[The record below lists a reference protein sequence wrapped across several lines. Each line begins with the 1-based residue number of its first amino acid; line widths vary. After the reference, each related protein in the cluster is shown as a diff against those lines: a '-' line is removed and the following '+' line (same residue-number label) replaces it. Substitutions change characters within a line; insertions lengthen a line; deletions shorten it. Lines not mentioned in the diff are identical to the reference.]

1 MGFKKLVGLTILIYT
16 VMITGALAAL
26 PREWQLGV
34 PEPVSPVAVRIHE
47 FHDYL
52 LWLIAAISLFV
63 LVLMIYVC
71 FRFKA
76 SNNPNPTKTTHNT
89 FIEILWTAVPVL
101 ILVIVAVPSFKT
113 LYYGDRAVDPDMTI
127 KVTANQ
133 WYWTYEYPDQKVTF
147 DSYMI
152 PKEEIDPKT
161 QAYLFSVDNPLVV
174 PTGKKIQLLITSND
188 VMHSF
193 FLPSA
198 VVQIYGINGRIN
210 EAWMQIDKEGWVYIL
225 TNEAMPGLVKI
236 GWTMQDPAI
245 HAEELSDSTAVPIPY
260 VVNYKALVL
269 DPKQIEQ
276 EVYGKLD
283 SKRLDD
289 KREFFKC
296 EPFEAIRS
304 IRDTGTVKYEWSI
317 EKFNSRKK

>member
-1 MGFKKLVGLTILIYT
+1 MRAASGGWYGNERVVGMKNIRRLNMGLAKLVSLTIATYAAT
-16 VMITGALAAL
+16 VTSALAAL

-76 SNNPNPTKTTHNT
+76 SSNPTPSKTTHNT

-133 WYWTYEYPDQKVTF
+133 WYWTYEYPDQKVVF

-161 QAYLFSVDNPLVV
+161 QTYLFSVDNPLVV

-210 EAWMQIDKEGWVYIL
+210 EAWMQIDKEGWVYGQCNQICGI
-225 TNEAMPGLVKI
+225 NHSAMPIAVK
-236 GWTMQDPAI
+236 
-245 HAEELSDSTAVPIPY
+245 AVSEKEYENWLTEAKTKFAYAPRKFRVAATIE
-260 VVNYKALVL
+260 N
-269 DPKQIEQ
+269 KQ
-276 EVYGKLD
+276 
-283 SKRLDD
+283 
-289 KREFFKC
+289 
-296 EPFEAIRS
+296 
-304 IRDTGTVKYEWSI
+304 
-317 EKFNSRKK
+317 

>member
-1 MGFKKLVGLTILIYT
+1 MGLAKLVSLTIATYAAT
-16 VMITGALAAL
+16 VTSALAAL

-76 SNNPNPTKTTHNT
+76 SNNPTPTKTTHNT

-133 WYWTYEYPDQKVTF
+133 WYWTYEYPDQKVVF

-161 QAYLFSVDNPLVV
+161 QTYLFSVDNPLVV

-210 EAWMQIDKEGWVYIL
+210 EAWMQIDKEGWVYGPVSYTHL
-225 TNEAMPGLVKI
+225 TLP
-236 GWTMQDPAI
+236 T
-245 HAEELSDSTAVPIPY
+245 
-260 VVNYKALVL
+260 
-269 DPKQIEQ
+269 
-276 EVYGKLD
+276 
-283 SKRLDD
+283 KR
-289 KREFFKC
+289 
-296 EPFEAIRS
+296 I
-304 IRDTGTVKYEWSI
+304 V
-317 EKFNSRKK
+317 